1 MKKKARSKK
10 PVRKPK
16 RKPKAA
22 KKTKKIN
29 KAKRSSRSSKV
40 THRKKK
46 MSRSTA
52 GSKKRTSRT
61 NKKSAKKTLKKP
73 AAKILSVKT
82 AVKSKKKIIQIPRPT
97 PQENLER
104 PFSIVESYMG
114 TYDFKDIY
122 SILFVCTGNMCR
134 SPMAEG
140 VLQSRVKAESGPW
153 TDKILIQSCGTYAME
168 GNKPSQHSIMVA
180 RQHGIDISGIR
191 SKSLNRVFIEQSDL
205 ILAMSIDHLNF
216 ILENYPTA
224 RQKTFLLKLFNKNR
238 PITLS
243 DSIPDPM
250 GFSIEFYQKTFQEI
264 RLAIDESYPHIM
276 DLVNRKLNS
285 THGSL

>member
-1 MKKKARSKK
+1 MKKKARSRK
-10 PVRKPK
+10 PAHKPK
-16 RKPKAA
+16 RKSKKVVPRTRRAPRVSKANRRTQPSRSNKRE
-22 KKTKKIN
+22 KKTT
-29 KAKRSSRSSKV
+29 AR
-40 THRKKK
+40 TKKK
-46 MSRSTA
+46 S
-52 GSKKRTSRT
+52 GKKTTSR
-61 NKKSAKKTLKKP
+61 KPLPVKTLLKP
-73 AAKILSVKT
+73 
-82 AVKSKKKIIQIPRPT
+82 KKKVVQIPRPT

-114 TYDFKDIY
+114 TYDFKDMY

-140 VLQSRVKAESGPW
+140 ILQSRVKAESGSW
-153 TDKILIQSCGTYAME
+153 KEKILVQSCGTYAMD
-168 GNKPSQHSIMVA
+168 GNKPSQHAIQVA
-180 RQHGIDISGIR
+180 RQHGVDISGIR

-264 RLAIDESYPHIM
+264 RMAIDESYPHIM
-276 DLVNRKLNS
+276 DRVQRKLNS
-285 THGSL
+285 SDGSH

>member
-1 MKKKARSKK
+1 MKKKVRS
-10 PVRKPK
+10 RKPAH
-16 RKPKAA
+16 KP
-22 KKTKKIN
+22 
-29 KAKRSSRSSKV
+29 RR
-40 THRKKK
+40 
-46 MSRSTA
+46 
-52 GSKKRTSRT
+52 
-61 NKKSAKKTLKKP
+61 
-73 AAKILSVKT
+73 
-82 AVKSKKKIIQIPRPT
+82 KSKKVVPRTRRATRASKAKQRTKPSRSNKRGKKTDARTKKKSGKKAASRNPLPVKTILKPKKKVIQIPRPT

-140 VLQSRVKAESGPW
+140 VFQSRIKAESGPW
-153 TDKILIQSCGTYAME
+153 TDKILVQSCGTYAMD
-168 GNKPSQHSIMVA
+168 GNKPSQHAIQVA

-224 RQKTFLLKLFNKNR
+224 RQKTFLLKLFDKNR

-264 RLAIDESYPHIM
+264 RMAIDESYPHIM
-276 DLVNRKLNS
+276 DRVHRKLNS
-285 THGSL
+285 TDGSH

>member
-1 MKKKARSKK
+1 
-10 PVRKPK
+10 
-16 RKPKAA
+16 
-22 KKTKKIN
+22 
-29 KAKRSSRSSKV
+29 
-40 THRKKK
+40 
-46 MSRSTA
+46 
-52 GSKKRTSRT
+52 
-61 NKKSAKKTLKKP
+61 
-73 AAKILSVKT
+73 
-82 AVKSKKKIIQIPRPT
+82 
-97 PQENLER
+97 
-104 PFSIVESYMG
+104 MG

-140 VLQSRVKAESGPW
+140 VFQSRVKAESGPW
-153 TDKILIQSCGTYAME
+153 TEKILVQSCGTYAMD
-168 GNKPSQHSIMVA
+168 GNKPSQYAIQVA

-191 SKSLNRVFIEQSDL
+191 SKSLNRVFVEQSDL

-264 RLAIDESYPHIM
+264 RMAIDESYPHIM
-276 DLVNRKLNS
+276 DRVHRKLNS
-285 THGSL
+285 TSH

>member
-1 MKKKARSKK
+1 MKKKARSRK
-10 PVRKPK
+10 PAHKPK
-16 RKPKAA
+16 RKS
-22 KKTKKIN
+22 KKVVPRTRRAPRVS
-29 KAKRSSRSSKV
+29 KAKRRTQPSRSNKRGKKTNV
-40 THRKKK
+40 RTKKK
-46 MSRSTA
+46 S
-52 GSKKRTSRT
+52 GKKTTSR
-61 NKKSAKKTLKKP
+61 NPLPVKTLLKP
-73 AAKILSVKT
+73 
-82 AVKSKKKIIQIPRPT
+82 KKKVVQIPRPT

-114 TYDFKDIY
+114 TYDFKDMY

-140 VLQSRVKAESGPW
+140 ILQSRVKAESGSW
-153 TDKILIQSCGTYAME
+153 KEKILVQSCGTYAMD
-168 GNKPSQHSIMVA
+168 GNKPSQHAIQVA
-180 RQHGIDISGIR
+180 RQHGVDISGIR

-264 RLAIDESYPHIM
+264 RMAIDESYPHIM
-276 DLVNRKLNS
+276 DRVQRKLNS
-285 THGSL
+285 SDGSH

>member
-1 MKKKARSKK
+1 
-10 PVRKPK
+10 
-16 RKPKAA
+16 
-22 KKTKKIN
+22 
-29 KAKRSSRSSKV
+29 
-40 THRKKK
+40 
-46 MSRSTA
+46 
-52 GSKKRTSRT
+52 
-61 NKKSAKKTLKKP
+61 
-73 AAKILSVKT
+73 
-82 AVKSKKKIIQIPRPT
+82 
-97 PQENLER
+97 
-104 PFSIVESYMG
+104 MG

-140 VLQSRVKAESGPW
+140 VFQSRVKAESGPW
-153 TDKILIQSCGTYAME
+153 TEKILVQSCGTYAMD
-168 GNKPSQHSIMVA
+168 GNKPSQHAIQVA

-264 RLAIDESYPHIM
+264 RMAIDESYPHIM
-276 DLVNRKLNS
+276 DRVHRKLNS
-285 THGSL
+285 TDGSH

>member
-1 MKKKARSKK
+1 MKKKARSRK
-10 PVRKPK
+10 PAHKPK
-16 RKPKAA
+16 RKS
-22 KKTKKIN
+22 KKVVPRTRRAPRVS
-29 KAKRSSRSSKV
+29 KAKRRTQPSRSNKRGKKTNV
-40 THRKKK
+40 RTKKK
-46 MSRSTA
+46 S
-52 GSKKRTSRT
+52 GKKTTSR
-61 NKKSAKKTLKKP
+61 NPLPVKTLLKP
-73 AAKILSVKT
+73 
-82 AVKSKKKIIQIPRPT
+82 KKKVVQIPRPT

-140 VLQSRVKAESGPW
+140 ILQSRVKAESGSW
-153 TDKILIQSCGTYAME
+153 KEKILVQSCGTYAMD
-168 GNKPSQHSIMVA
+168 GNKPSQHAIQVA
-180 RQHGIDISGIR
+180 RQHGVDISGIR

-264 RLAIDESYPHIM
+264 RMAIDESYPHIM
-276 DLVNRKLNS
+276 DRVQRKLNS
-285 THGSL
+285 SDGSH